1 MQEHEDP
8 DWDDELVFYCPQC
21 AELESGDSAVGRRS
35 FTSPRSQWCEALD
48 QAFWVHGLPDGEIA
62 LEFDVCVWSCE
73 GSRSGRC
80 VDDLMID
87 HFDDALA
94 AL

>member
-1 MQEHEDP
+1 MSSSSTALSALSWNPATQQSADGRLLP
-8 DWDDELVFYCPQC
+8 
-21 AELESGDSAVGRRS
+21 LEASG
-35 FTSPRSQWCEALD
+35 CKALA
-48 QAFWVHGLPDGEIA
+48 QAFRVHGLPDGEIA
-62 LEFDVCVWSCE
+62 LEFDVCVWSRE